1 MIVLSSE
8 KECFLKEIKA
18 PVTVGIPPED
28 AVRDMC
34 QMPDGEIRIYG
45 REIMP
50 GGEVVRCCSF
60 SRDYGLNWQ
69 KELIFD
75 PEVLGAMTYNPHSG
89 EWVTTVSF
97 RNGTYPMPSMSSLKD
112 GSYAVVSKGGPG
124 SSEKEF
130 FPISENF
137 YVVHRQPLLLRSR
150 NRMLVTTQM
159 YLPERKVLAPVVLY
173 SDDSGRTW
181 HEKILETLGV
191 FPAAYPHKG
200 LRWQQYSCEPTA
212 EELDSGRL
220 MLIARNSWGKHCI
233 YYSEDQGETWS
244 GPEFS
249 EAFYTC
255 NTMPLLKRMRDG
267 KLLFFWC
274 NTQPL
279 PELDHER
286 EQWGLSEGDI
296 AGRAEDVFTNRDANH
311 AAVSFDDGVTWQG
324 FREISLNAARSF
336 SDFRSFAS
344 GLTLDK
350 SVHQFEALEL
360 PFGKMLLFFGQS
372 PAARRLVI
380 FDPEWLLEKE
390 RKEDFYKGLVNVST
404 QVFVNSISG
413 SHRPCSGHCSWN
425 RTHGALLVPD
435 PGRDFTEV
443 LQIVTPD
450 DPRLFNRTQGC
461 VWNFPAVRKGELSVR
476 LQIAGEPL
484 RISLTDRWFN
494 PCDEYV
500 DHYAQISFVLDRRQT
515 SAGEWNDVKILFDL
529 ENSRAELLING
540 VKRWGLPVRC
550 DAPAGLSYLV
560 LQNTSQS
567 PDFKGS
573 LIKSMEVSGK

>member
-1 MIVLSSE
+1 MIVLSAE
-8 KECFLKEIKA
+8 KERYLKEIHA
-18 PVTVGIPPED
+18 PVTVGVPPED

-50 GGEVVRCCSF
+50 GGEVVRCCSY

-75 PEVLGAMTYNPHSG
+75 PETLGAMTYNPHSG

-112 GSYAVVSKGGPG
+112 GSYAVISKGGPG
-124 SSEKEF
+124 STEKEF
-130 FPISENF
+130 HLISENF
-137 YVVHRQPLLLRSR
+137 YVVHRQPILLRSR

-191 FPAAYPHKG
+191 FPVSFPHKG
-200 LRWQQYSCEPTA
+200 LRWQQYACEPTVV
-212 EELDSGRL
+212 ELGSGRL
-220 MLIARNSWGKHCI
+220 MLAARNSWGKHCI
-233 YYSEDQGETWS
+233 YYSEDQGENWS
-244 GPEFS
+244 APAFS
-249 EAFYTC
+249 DSFYTC
-255 NTMPLLKRMRDG
+255 NTMPLLKRMSDG

-279 PELDHER
+279 PELDHEKD
-286 EQWGLSEGDI
+286 QWGLSEGDI
-296 AGRAEDVFTNRDANH
+296 AGRSEDVFTNRDANH
-311 AAVSFDDGVTWQG
+311 AAVSLDDGATWQG
-324 FREISLNAARSF
+324 FREIALNAARNF

-360 PFGKMLLFFGQS
+360 PYGKVLLFFGQS
-372 PAARRLVI
+372 PAARRLMI
-380 FDPEWLLEKE
+380 FDPDWLLEKG
-390 RKEDFYKGLVNVST
+390 RKEDFYTGLVNVST

-413 SHRPCSGHCSWN
+413 CHRPCSGHCSWN
-425 RTHGALLVPD
+425 RTHGAMLVPD
-435 PGRDFTEV
+435 PAHDFTEV

-461 VWNFPAVRKGELSVR
+461 VWNFPAIRKGVVRVR

-484 RISLTDRWFN
+484 RLSLTDRWFN
-494 PCDEYV
+494 PCDGCVAY
-500 DHYAQISFVLDRRQT
+500 DAQLSCVLDRNQT
-515 SAGEWNDVKILFDL
+515 PAGKWNEVRIIFDL
-529 ENSRAELLING
+529 DKNTAELCIG
-540 VKRWGLPVRC
+540 DERKWALPVRGG
-550 DAPAGLSYLV
+550 APAGLSYLI
-560 LQNTSQS
+560 LQNTSQI
-567 PDFKGS
+567 PDFEGT
-573 LIKSMEVSGK
+573 LVKSMEVSEE